1 MIFLFREQVFKIGA
15 NFFKQIYIVKIMILD
30 LVEKVSC
37 YCVSEST
44 VKYNITDNSIN

>member
-15 NFFKQIYIVKIMILD
+15 NFFKQIYIVKIMIL
-30 LVEKVSC
+30 VEKVSC
-37 YCVSEST
+37 YCVSELT